1 MYERIKNR
9 SLHNK
14 KKKLMSFII
23 IFNKKKIKK
32 RNNTKS
38 KHHFELN
45 HWEGPCP
52 HHYPRR
58 LYIYIY
64 IYIYNTHVV
73 FGVLLYISFIRS

>member
-9 SLHNK
+9 SLHNN
-14 KKKLMSFII
+14 
-23 IFNKKKIKK
+23 NKKK
-32 RNNTKS
+32 NNTKS

-45 HWEGPCP
+45 RWEGPCP

-73 FGVLLYISFIRS
+73 FGVLLYVSFIRS

>member
-23 IFNKKKIKK
+23 IFNKKKK

-64 IYIYNTHVV
+64 IYIYIIHMW
-73 FGVLLYISFIRS
+73 FLGSFYI

>member
-23 IFNKKKIKK
+23 IFNKKKK

-58 LYIYIY
+58 LYIIHMWFLGSFYI
-64 IYIYNTHVV
+64 
-73 FGVLLYISFIRS
+73 